1 MCATVP
7 PRKKTRFGNMGPM
20 SCHAVLRLVPNLKAK
35 LTNGK
40 GFLSWMMGSPKNPLR
55 MDKMGGKKS
64 PSPSVQVQKMVGF
77 GVPGPNIYTFLWG
90 VSFFSWHVSCER
102 ENLRLRAL
110 LSDGHGAER
119 QFWTPRVSYLHG
131 TGLVHALF
139 TCFGTGV
146 GILQCFI
153 TLLS

>member
-1 MCATVP
+1 
-7 PRKKTRFGNMGPM
+7 
-20 SCHAVLRLVPNLKAK
+20 
-35 LTNGK
+35 
-40 GFLSWMMGSPKNPLR
+40 
-55 MDKMGGKKS
+55 
-64 PSPSVQVQKMVGF
+64 MVGF
-77 GVPGPNIYTFLWG
+77 GVPGPNIYIFWG
-90 VSFFSWHVSCER
+90 VSCWLFVFVLFFWQELFLDQIFAWHVSCER

-146 GILQCFI
+146 EICSVS

>member
-1 MCATVP
+1 MRYSTP
-7 PRKKTRFGNMGPM
+7 PKKKPVWKHGSHVM
-20 SCHAVLRLVPNLKAK
+20 SCCPPVGSEPESLKAK

-146 GILQCFI
+146 GI
-153 TLLS
+153 

>member
-1 MCATVP
+1 
-7 PRKKTRFGNMGPM
+7 
-20 SCHAVLRLVPNLKAK
+20 
-35 LTNGK
+35 
-40 GFLSWMMGSPKNPLR
+40 
-55 MDKMGGKKS
+55 MGGKKS
-64 PSPSVQVQKMVGF
+64 PFPFIQVQKIFGF
-77 GVPGPNIYTFLWG
+77 GVPGQNIYIVFWG
-90 VSFFSWHVSCER
+90 VSCWLFVFVLFFWQELFLDQIFAWHVSCDR

-146 GILQCFI
+146 GICSVSV
-153 TLLS
+153 LLS